1 MAGAYAAKDPATSL
15 DWIAPYRGEPFYEDA
30 HSIVAMQL
38 ADSSPELAATMI
50 GSWTPALQSAA
61 APRIAR
67 AWAARNPADA
77 AAWVSRLQ
85 GAAAE
90 PGAASAVVSQ
100 WVRTDAAAARVW
112 TLNLARGP
120 MRNSAV
126 YAYVSG
132 NQLRDFDPRPLLQE
146 IDAPGLRRSA
156 TQTTAS
162 RISQS
167 NMALATAI
175 VESAVDD
182 PDPELSEWARS
193 ALETLRAS
201 GN

>member
-1 MAGAYAAKDPATSL
+1 
-15 DWIAPYRGEPFYEDA
+15 
-30 HSIVAMQL
+30 
-38 ADSSPELAATMI
+38 
-50 GSWTPALQSAA
+50 
-61 APRIAR
+61 
-67 AWAARNPADA
+67 
-77 AAWVSRLQ
+77 
-85 GAAAE
+85 
-90 PGAASAVVSQ
+90 
-100 WVRTDAAAARVW
+100 VRTDAAAARVW